1 MKSLKRALTGVLV
14 AAGIAGGSLVGAAPA
29 HAAVPNLQMTGG
41 VYCQFG
47 APGTPWNQAWSMTRF
62 MRVTARDGDFRNV
75 TLQEINGA
83 TKFKSQLKKNESLT
97 IKTVWFGCFPSS
109 IAGYAISD
117 YAENLTD
124 NAGFWWNV
132 RRIDNPLDRFGTGSS
147 ASSAVAL
154 TGGGTDVEGVP
165 AIPGR

>member
-29 HAAVPNLQMTGG
+29 QAAVPNLQMTGG
-41 VYCQFG
+41 VDRQFA

-83 TKFKSQLKKNESLT
+83 TKFKSLLKKNESLT
-97 IKTVWFGCFPSS
+97 IKTTWFGCFPSS

-147 ASSAVAL
+147 ASAAAL
-154 TGGGTDVEGVP
+154 TGGGTNVAGVP